1 MTYSTRFI
9 LLFSV
14 LVVLAVC
21 LPKKE
26 ASASPEHENPSKQ
39 YDCLVDYE
47 LGKSNMLGYQR
58 GIPLPVM
65 LEKFGD
71 TEQNISQIR
80 EAYTWPKMSLEN
92 NQDTMIEKFAVE
104 MYNRCIAQQPKR
116 SLTNGQQSE
125 GSTGNS
131 TEPKKPFWK
140 F

>member
-14 LVVLAVC
+14 LVVFAVC

-26 ASASPEHENPSKQ
+26 ANAAQDYQNPSHK
-39 YDCLVDYE
+39 DVCLNDYE
-47 LGKSNMLGYQR
+47 LGKSNMLGHQR

-71 TEQNISQIR
+71 TDQNISQIR

-104 MYNRCIAQQPKR
+104 MYNRCIAQQPKT
-116 SLTNGQQSE
+116 SNTNGQDKSDA
-125 GSTGNS
+125 
-131 TEPKKPFWK
+131 EPSKPFWK

>member
-9 LLFSV
+9 LLFSA

-39 YDCLVDYE
+39 YDCLIDYE

-58 GIPLPVM
+58 GIPLPMM
-65 LEKFGD
+65 LDKFGD
-71 TEQNISQIR
+71 TDQNISQIR

-104 MYNRCIAQQPKR
+104 MYNRCIAQQPKM
-116 SLTNGQQSE
+116 STTHAPAKQESE
-125 GSTGNS
+125 PS
-131 TEPKKPFWK
+131 KPVWK

>member
-21 LPKKE
+21 LPKKD

-39 YDCLVDYE
+39 YDCLIDYE

-58 GIPLPVM
+58 GIPLPMM

-71 TEQNISQIR
+71 TDQNISQIR

-104 MYNRCIAQQPKR
+104 MYNRCIAQQPKM
-116 SLTNGQQSE
+116 
-125 GSTGNS
+125 STKH
-131 TEPKKPFWK
+131 EPAKSDAEPSKPFWK

>member
-26 ASASPEHENPSKQ
+26 ANAAQDYQNPSHK
-39 YDCLVDYE
+39 DVCLNDYE
-47 LGKSNMLGYQR
+47 LGKSNMLGHQR

-71 TEQNISQIR
+71 TDQNISQIR

-104 MYNRCIAQQPKR
+104 MYNRCIAQQPKT
-116 SLTNGQQSE
+116 SNTNGQDKSDA
-125 GSTGNS
+125 
-131 TEPKKPFWK
+131 EPSKPFWK

>member
-26 ASASPEHENPSKQ
+26 ASASPEYENPSKQ
-39 YDCLVDYE
+39 YDCLIDYE

-58 GIPLPVM
+58 GIPLPMM

-71 TEQNISQIR
+71 TDQNISQIR

-104 MYNRCIAQQPKR
+104 MYNRCIAQQPKT
-116 SLTNGQQSE
+116 SVKHEPAKSD
-125 GSTGNS
+125 
-131 TEPKKPFWK
+131 TEPSKPFWK

>member
-26 ASASPEHENPSKQ
+26 AIASPEHENPSKQ
-39 YDCLVDYE
+39 YDCIIDYE

-58 GIPLPVM
+58 GIPLPMM

-71 TEQNISQIR
+71 TDQNISQIR

-104 MYNRCIAQQPKR
+104 MYNRCIAQQPKTR
-116 SLTNGQQSE
+116 NTAHEPAKSD
-125 GSTGNS
+125 NS
-131 TEPKKPFWK
+131 SAEPSKPFWK

>member
-9 LLFSV
+9 LLFSA

-26 ASASPEHENPSKQ
+26 ANAAQDYQNPSHK
-39 YDCLVDYE
+39 DVCLNDYE
-47 LGKSNMLGYQR
+47 LGRSNMLGYQR

-71 TEQNISQIR
+71 TDQNISQIR

>member
-9 LLFSV
+9 LLFSA

-26 ASASPEHENPSKQ
+26 ANAAQDYQNPNHK
-39 YDCLVDYE
+39 DVCLNDYE
-47 LGKSNMLGYQR
+47 LGRSNMLGYQR

-71 TEQNISQIR
+71 TDQNISQIR